1 MNRYVIIV
9 AGGSGT
15 RMGADIPK
23 QFIEISG
30 KPVLM
35 HTLESFTGHSQDIK
49 IIVVLPGFYIN
60 YWQELCK
67 KFSFGIQHELVNGG
81 AVRGESV
88 RNGLKSINEQEA
100 LVAVHDG
107 VRPFPDGQTIEKS
120 FILASEYGAAIPVL
134 EITDSVRI
142 VDNGNSRP
150 FDRNTIRSIQTPQCF
165 RLSILRE
172 AYQFTNLPEFTD
184 DAGLVDSLGYDIHLF
199 EGNPENIKITTP
211 FDLVVAEAILN
222 NRKKLHI
229 SNHE

>member
-35 HTLESFTGHSQDIK
+35 HTLESFTGHLPEIK
-49 IIVVLPGFYIN
+49 IILVLPGIYIN

-67 KFSFGIQHELVNGG
+67 IFSFNIRHEIVSGG
-81 AVRGESV
+81 TVRSESV
-88 RNGLKSINEQEA
+88 RNGLKSIDEPEA

-107 VRPFPDGQTIEKS
+107 VRPFPDAQTIEKA
-120 FILASEYGAAIPVL
+120 FTLASVYGSAIPGR

-142 VDNGNSRP
+142 VENGNNRP
-150 FDRNTIRSIQTPQCF
+150 FDRKSIRSIQTPQCF
-165 RLSILRE
+165 RLSILRD
-172 AYQFTNLPEFTD
+172 AYESEPLPEFSD
-184 DAGLVDSLGYDIHLF
+184 DAGLVGSLGYDIHLF

-211 FDLVVAEAILN
+211 FDLLIAEAIQN
-222 NRKKLHI
+222 KRK
-229 SNHE
+229 S